1 MLILNLMTVVH
12 LRILGQAVHSH
23 MHASWVH
30 KHLGTQETSCHKSK
44 ETLKFWT
51 LHSQPSN
58 RQSCLTSV
66 FTQGLKGSRTWGWWI
81 TGRWF
86 RRLFCQQRREDS
98 VRARAEEWL
107 DYPDIL
113 GGTGGAVEVDRQV
126 SFLSSFL
133 SAHRP
138 AWKSW
143 ERRLL
148 QVSGLTG
155 MLTGH
160 SLRGLARA
168 GLKTNH

>member
-12 LRILGQAVHSH
+12 LRMLGQAVHSH
-23 MHASWVH
+23 MHALWVH

-86 RRLFCQQRREDS
+86 RQLFCQQRREDS

-113 GGTGGAVEVDRQV
+113 GGTGGAVAGGQAGKFPP
-126 SFLSSFL
+126 FLSQCTQTSL
-133 SAHRP
+133 EIPGKTSVAGQWLNRY
-138 AWKSW
+138 ADWSQS
-143 ERRLL
+143 ERFGS
-148 QVSGLTG
+148 SG
-155 MLTGH
+155 
-160 SLRGLARA
+160 S
-168 GLKTNH
+168 